1 MLLTSVILY
10 IMITNQ
16 SLSFGQLADI
26 LSKCKDHLILERFEP
41 VEAYNNYWK
50 NKLLILQKQRFVCY
64 MRYKKIIIRRFLT
77 F

>member
-16 SLSFGQLADI
+16 SLSFGQLTYI
-26 LSKCKDHLILERFEP
+26 LSKSKDHLILERFEP
-41 VEAYNNYWK
+41 VEAHNNYWK

-64 MRYKKIIIRRFLT
+64 MRYKKTIIRRFLT

>member
-16 SLSFGQLADI
+16 SLSFGQLAYI
-26 LSKCKDHLILERFEP
+26 LSKSKDHLILERFKP

-50 NKLLILQKQRFVCY
+50 NKLLILQKQSNLFVICAT
-64 MRYKKIIIRRFLT
+64 KKQL
-77 F
+77 

>member
-16 SLSFGQLADI
+16 SLSFGQLAYI
-26 LSKCKDHLILERFEP
+26 LSKSKYHLILERFAP

-50 NKLLILQKQRFVCY
+50 ISY
-64 MRYKKIIIRRFLT
+64 
-77 F
+77 